1 MEFELSITGHI
12 YPNEEDRMKYEKLGF
27 KFEPSNYLQ
36 FKKSNGNPKITFN
49 SLDDLIKFANEFGDI
64 IVSDGHIE
72 IYDDYRE

>member
-1 MEFELSITGHI
+1 MEFELSTTGYF
-12 YPNEEDRMKYEKLGF
+12 YPNKEDRTKYEKLGF
-27 KFEPSNYLQ
+27 KFEHSDYLK
-36 FKKSNGNPKITFN
+36 FKKSNGNPKIIFN

>member
-1 MEFELSITGHI
+1 MEFELSTTGYF

-27 KFEPSNYLQ
+27 KFEPSDYLQ
-36 FKKSNGNPKITFN
+36 FKKSEGNPKITLN
-49 SLDDLIKFANEFGDI
+49 SLDDLIKFSNEFGEI